1 MMDVDMDNSWMS
13 TKKRKL
19 SSGSTGKKYPWPAT
33 MLGRVYPP
41 SKFYYAAFPR
51 NEHSRAKY
59 GTSWGKAGF
68 RQRGQRNID
77 RIQGYGRYGKSWKPT
92 NIARS
97 FRNVGKI
104 LGTNVLTKAA
114 RERAVEAI
122 KGSGMYQ
129 GAASLRG
136 RGRYSTTAPFSNDSA
151 VVKAGQHFKE
161 PHFSG
166 AKLSHDAGG
175 LIITNQEFVRDIY
188 GNSFT
193 GSTPDEPNNFKTYSL
208 PVNPGL
214 ASVFPMLS
222 QFAINFDR
230 YELTQCVFHIETQLD
245 AGIIQSSTG
254 QVGDF
259 YMFAHTDPEAVLLQ
273 NAGEFARNQASISRV
288 THGLTC
294 GIECDPAQLR
304 GLESAGYNYVRNV
317 PKSSDLGR
325 FDHGKIQIGV
335 GNTPSD
341 LSNQVIGKLYVTY
354 SVKLVKPEIRSLI
367 SRNQLADIRVLPVA
381 YFRRNT
387 DTADNAVVAPCFDIP
402 GGDTGEKVIGDN
414 IGIKY
419 EYTEGF
425 IDKTQSQPKLKMTFP
440 AWLNGLIK
448 ITFTMANPHSTF
460 INTSGGSVSNQGYT
474 MIYSAEQSGN
484 VKMMDGVPVN
494 NLGYINSHVPSTIE
508 GMDIPVG
515 MLVAYVRV
523 SSAYGGI
530 ENSLTLNFT
539 KKDMN
544 MPGISPGWHKD
555 VGNVDPSIVAAAM
568 QAALWTVEVV
578 NDFEIVNPLKFLTN

>member
-1 MMDVDMDNSWMS
+1 MS
-13 TKKRKL
+13 KRMRTESGAA
-19 SSGSTGKKYPWPAT
+19 SSTSMKYPWPAT
-33 MLGRVYPP
+33 MMGRVYPP
-41 SKFYYAAFPR
+41 SKYIYQAWPR
-51 NEHSRAKY
+51 DAYSRERY
-59 GTSWGKAGF
+59 GSSWGKANVQ
-68 RQRGQRNID
+68 QRSYRKHD
-77 RIQGYGRYGKSWKPT
+77 RIQGYGRYGKAWKPT
-92 NIARS
+92 NIAKS

-104 LGTNVLTKAA
+104 LGTNVMTKAA

-136 RGRYSTTAPFSNDSA
+136 RGRYSTSAPFANDSA
-151 VVKAGQHFKE
+151 IVKAGQHFKE

-175 LIITNQEFVRDIY
+175 LIITNQEFVSDIY
-188 GNSFT
+188 GNPFS
-193 GSTPDEPNNFKTYSL
+193 GSTPLESNNFKTYSL
-208 PVNPGL
+208 PINPGL
-214 ASVFPMLS
+214 ANVFPMLS

-304 GLESAGYNYVRNV
+304 GLESAGYNYIRNV
-317 PKSSDLGR
+317 PKTTDLGR

-367 SRNQLADIRVLPVA
+367 SRNQLADIRTLPVG
-381 YFRRNT
+381 YFRRGSGSG
-387 DTADNAVVAPCFDIP
+387 DNAVVAPCFNIP
-402 GGDTGEKVIGDN
+402 GGAPGEKVIGN
-414 IGIKY
+414 NLGIKY

-425 IDKTQSQPKLKMTFP
+425 VNPADSNCTLKMTFP
-440 AWLNGLIK
+440 SWLNGLLK
-448 ITFTMANPHSTF
+448 ISFTMANTNSAF
-460 INTSGGSVSNQGYT
+460 INSTSSADDQLYGCIYT
-474 MIYSAEQSGN
+474 LGASGN
-484 VKMMDGVPVN
+484 VALCDGKPVQN
-494 NLGYINSHVPSTIE
+494 VAYVNSHVPAGTSGLDSPLAI
-508 GMDIPVG
+508 
-515 MLVAYVRV
+515 LVMYIRV
-523 SSAYGGI
+523 SQAYGGV
-530 ENSLTLNFT
+530 ENSITLPFN
-539 KKDMN
+539 KKDLN
-544 MPGISPGWHKD
+544 ATSAVTPGWNLD
-555 VGNVDPSIVAAAM
+555 TNGDPGVVIA
-568 QAALWTVEVV
+568 QQTALWTVEVV
-578 NDFEIVNPLKFLTN
+578 NDFEIVDPTKFLTV